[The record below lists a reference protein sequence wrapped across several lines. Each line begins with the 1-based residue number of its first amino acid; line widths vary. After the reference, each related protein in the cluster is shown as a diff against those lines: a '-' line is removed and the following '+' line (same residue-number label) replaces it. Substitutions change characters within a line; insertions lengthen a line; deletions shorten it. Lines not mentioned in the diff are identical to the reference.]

1 MLRGGDI
8 ILLMKGQML
17 LYCGDNGARYA
28 FVFWGL
34 SVLVGIGKERYEE
47 PMHEELWEACW
58 GSETGDVWGVGFS
71 CFYVEC

>member
-1 MLRGGDI
+1 
-8 ILLMKGQML
+8 MKGQML
-17 LYCGDNGARYA
+17 FYCGDHDARYA

-58 GSETGDVWGVGFS
+58 GSETGDVLVRGF
-71 CFYVEC
+71 